1 MSGCEASGGI
11 ASLAACRG
19 GTSVDCPTPL
29 IVLLLAH
36 LVAAIVCLAPGR
48 RAARWAL
55 PVAAVVPA
63 VTFGWL
69 VSQAGAVL
77 DGDTPTVEVEWIPQ
91 LALSIS
97 LRLDGFGLLMGL
109 IVSGIGVLVLLY
121 SMTYFGRRDDLGR
134 LAGLLVAFAGA
145 MLGIVWAD
153 GLLTL
158 FVFWELTSI
167 TSFLLIGFDDT
178 NAGARAAA
186 TRAFL
191 VTGAGGLAM
200 MAGLI
205 ILTIVG
211 DTTTISG
218 LLADPPSGT
227 LTDVALVLVLLG
239 AFTKSA
245 QFPFHFWLPGA
256 MAAPTPVS
264 AYLHSATMV
273 KAGLVV
279 VARFA
284 PAFADEGP
292 WRALVVGA
300 GLASLAIGGIGAMRQ
315 QDAKLALAHGTVSQ
329 LGFLMVLLGL
339 GTPAT
344 TYAGVAMLLAHAL
357 FKASLFLSVGV
368 VDHEAGTRDMRRL
381 RGLARALPVAAA
393 SIVVAAASMAAIPPT
408 FGFVAK
414 EKAIDGLLENE
425 IGAVGT
431 IALVGIVLGSVLT
444 VAYTIRITVG
454 LLGNDAPGVDAD
466 DTTVEEAAPID
477 PSSVHRPPVG
487 LLAAPVLLAL
497 LSVLFGFG
505 AGPVGDWLAEAAASL
520 DPETASKHLVLW
532 PGLNEALLVSAGIIT
547 AGVALWWFTRAATR
561 TLDARRSPA
570 TITYDRIYDG
580 LLEGARR
587 TTAATQSGSLPL
599 YLAVVLSTVAVSL
612 FVAIIAGATDSISS
626 PRFSNSPIEF
636 IAVLVT
642 GLLAVSI
649 VFARNRFGAAVLLG
663 GSGYA
668 LAIVYLIQGAPD
680 LAITQFLV
688 ETLTIVVFLLV
699 LARLPAEFTPAPAWA
714 PKFVRIG
721 IATAVGVTVAVFAL
735 SASGSRTEPTVGEEY
750 VALSEPEAGGRNVV
764 NVILVDFRG
773 FDTLGEITVLAVAG
787 AGVVNLV
794 RAARRQQ
801 RRKRLEDG
809 TIAEGDQDLD
819 SGRKVGVWR

>member
-1 MSGCEASGGI
+1 
-11 ASLAACRG
+11 LPD
-19 GTSVDCPTPL
+19 DCLTPL
-29 IVLLLAH
+29 ILLLLAH
-36 LVAAIVCLAPGR
+36 LLAAIVCMTPGR
-48 RAARWAL
+48 HSARWAL
-55 PVAAVVPA
+55 PVAAIAPA

-69 VSQAGAVL
+69 VSQSGAVL

-91 LALSIS
+91 IALSIS

-109 IVSGIGVLVLLY
+109 LVSGIGVLVLLY
-121 SMTYFGRRDDLGR
+121 SMAYFGRRDDLGR

-178 NAGARAAA
+178 NAAARAAA

-200 MAGLI
+200 LAGLI

-211 DTTTISG
+211 DTTTMSG

-284 PAFADEGP
+284 PAFAAEGP
-292 WRALVVGA
+292 WRVLVVSA
-300 GLASLAIGGIGAMRQ
+300 GLASLFVGGIGAMRQ

-344 TYAGVAMLLAHAL
+344 TYAGVAMLFAHAL

-368 VDHEAGTRDMRRL
+368 IDHEAGTRDMRRL
-381 RGLARALPVAAA
+381 RGLLRALPIVAA
-393 SIVVAAASMAAIPPT
+393 SVVVAAASMAAIMPT

-414 EKAIDGLLENE
+414 EKALDGLLDGD
-425 IGAVGT
+425 IGAIGT

-444 VAYTIRITVG
+444 VAYTIRIAVG
-454 LLGNDAPGVDAD
+454 LLGDDAPGVESDGTVDA
-466 DTTVEEAAPID
+466 ALGPID
-477 PSSVHRPPVG
+477 PSSVHRPPFALV
-487 LLAAPVLLAL
+487 AAPVLLAL
-497 LSVLFGFG
+497 LSLVLGFA
-505 AGPVGDWLAEAAASL
+505 AGLVGDRLAEVTASL
-520 DPETASKHLVLW
+520 DPATSSKYLVLW
-532 PGLNEALLVSAGIIT
+532 PGVNEALLVSMGII
-547 AGVALWWFTRAATR
+547 AVGVALWWFTRAATR
-561 TLDARRSPA
+561 TFELRRSVA
-570 TITYDRIYDG
+570 TNAYDRIYDG
-580 LLEGARR
+580 LLAGARR

-599 YLAVVLSTVAVSL
+599 YLAIVLTTVAASL
-612 FVAIIAGATDSISS
+612 FVALLAGATDSISS

-636 IAVLVT
+636 IAVVVT
-642 GLLAVSI
+642 GLLAI
-649 VFARNRFGAAVLLG
+649 AILFARNRFGAAVLLG
-663 GSGYA
+663 GSGYG

-699 LARLPAEFTPAPAWA
+699 LARLPAEFSPAPAWA

-735 SASGSRTEPTVGEEY
+735 SASGSRTEPSVGEEY

-801 RRKRLEDG
+801 RRKNLEDG
-809 TIAEGDQDLD
+809 TVREVEPDADT
-819 SGRKVGVWR
+819 GRRVGVWR

>member
-1 MSGCEASGGI
+1 MI
-11 ASLAACRG
+11 
-19 GTSVDCPTPL
+19 P
-29 IVLLLAH
+29 LLLAH
-36 LVAAIVCLAPGR
+36 LAVAIVCFGLGR
-48 RAARWAL
+48 TRAHWAL

-63 VTFGWL
+63 ITFGWL
-69 VSQAGAVL
+69 LTQAPDVL
-77 DGDTPTVEVEWIPQ
+77 DGELPTTDIAWIPQ
-91 LALSIS
+91 LSLSIT

-121 SMTYFGRRDDLGR
+121 SMPYFGRRDDLSR
-134 LAGLLVAFAGA
+134 LAALLVAFAGA

-167 TSFLLIGFDDT
+167 TSFLLIGFTDRVP
-178 NAGARAAA
+178 AARAAA

-191 VTGAGGLAM
+191 VTGAGGLCM
-200 MAGLI
+200 LAGFI
-205 ILTIVG
+205 ILTIAG

-218 LLADPPSGT
+218 LAAAPPSGT

-284 PAFADEGP
+284 PTFAAEGP
-292 WRALVVGA
+292 WRWFVVVA
-300 GLASLAIGGIGAMRQ
+300 GLASLLVGGVRAMRQ

-329 LGFLMVLLGL
+329 LGFLMILFGL
-339 GTPAT
+339 GTAAA

-357 FKASLFLSVGV
+357 FKASLFLCVGV

-381 RGLARALPVAAA
+381 RGLRRALPVVAA
-393 SIVVAAASMAAIPPT
+393 SVTVAAASMAAIPPT

-414 EKAIDGLLENE
+414 EKALDGLLDDD
-425 IGAVGT
+425 IGVVGT
-431 IALVGIVLGSVLT
+431 VALVGIALGSVLT
-444 VAYTIRITVG
+444 VAYTIRIAVG
-454 LLGNDAPGVDAD
+454 LLGDDAPGIDPEGVD
-466 DTTVEEAAPID
+466 EAASGDLDPIE
-477 PSSVHRPPVG
+477 PTAIHRPSVG
-487 LLAAPVLLAL
+487 FVAAPALLATLSLAAGL
-497 LSVLFGFG
+497 AAGSVGT
-505 AGPVGDWLAEAAASL
+505 WLADVTVSL
-520 DPETASKHLVLW
+520 DPATSSKTLVLW
-532 PGLNEALLVSAGIIT
+532 PGVNAALLLSTAIIA
-547 AGVALWWFTRAATR
+547 AGVGLWWFTRERTR
-561 TLDARRSPA
+561 TVDAQRSLA
-570 TITYDRIYDG
+570 TVAYDRLYDG

-587 TTAATQSGSLPL
+587 TTVLTQTGSLPF
-599 YLAVVLSTVAVSL
+599 YLAVVLTTLAVAL
-612 FVAIIAGATDSISS
+612 GAALIAGATDSITD
-626 PRFSNSPIEF
+626 PRWSNSAVEF
-636 IAVLVT
+636 IVVVVTGAFAVAVL
-642 GLLAVSI
+642 
-649 VFARNRFGAAVLLG
+649 FARTRFVAAVLLG

-699 LARLPAEFTPAPAWA
+699 LARFPADVAPPPTWA
-714 PKFVRIG
+714 PRFARVG
-721 IATAVGVTVAVFAL
+721 IAVAVGATMSWFAL
-735 SASGSRTEPTVGEEY
+735 SAAGARTTETVGEEY
-750 VALSEPEAGGRNVV
+750 IVLSEPEAGGRNVV

-787 AGVVNLV
+787 AGVINLV
-794 RAARRQQ
+794 RAARREQ
-801 RRKRLEDG
+801 RRKHIEEG
-809 TIAEGDQDLD
+809 TGDLLDAESDPKRQ
-819 SGRKVGVWR
+819 VGVWR

>member
-1 MSGCEASGGI
+1 M
-11 ASLAACRG
+11 
-19 GTSVDCPTPL
+19 
-29 IVLLLAH
+29 IVLLFLH
-36 LVAAIVCLAPGR
+36 LVAATICLAPGTR
-48 RAARWAL
+48 SARWAL
-55 PVAAVVPA
+55 PVAAIAPA
-63 VTFGWL
+63 ATFAWL
-69 VSQAGAVL
+69 ISQSAAVL
-77 DGDTPTVEVEWIPQ
+77 DGDAATVDIEWIPQ
-91 LALSIS
+91 ISLSIT

-109 IVSGIGVLVLLY
+109 LVSGIGVLVLLY
-121 SMTYFGRRDDLGR
+121 SISYFGRRSDLGR
-134 LAGLLVAFAGA
+134 LAGLLVGFAGA

-178 NAGARAAA
+178 NPRARAAA

-200 MAGLI
+200 LAGFI
-205 ILTIVG
+205 ILTITG

-218 LLADPPSGT
+218 LVADPPTGT
-227 LTDVALVLVLLG
+227 LTNVALLLVLLG

-284 PAFADEGP
+284 PTFAADGL
-292 WRALVVGA
+292 WREFVVAA
-300 GLASLAIGGIGAMRQ
+300 GLASLIIGGVNAMRQ

-344 TYAGVAMLLAHAL
+344 TYAGVAMLVAHAL
-357 FKASLFLSVGV
+357 FKASLFLSIGV

-381 RGLARALPVAAA
+381 RGLLRALPV
-393 SIVVAAASMAAIPPT
+393 VAATMIVAGASMAAIPPT

-414 EKAIDGLLENE
+414 EKALDGLLHAE
-425 IGAVGT
+425 IGAIGT

-444 VAYTIRITVG
+444 VAYTIRIVVG
-454 LLGNDAPGVDAD
+454 VLGDDAPGVDAGEGSD
-466 DTTVEEAAPID
+466 RIEAID
-477 PSSVHRPPVG
+477 VTSVHRSPLAFV
-487 LLAAPVLLAL
+487 AAPALLAL
-497 LSVLFGFG
+497 LSIGFG
-505 AGPVGDWLAEAAASL
+505 LAAGTVGDWIADATTSL
-520 DPETASKHLVLW
+520 DAETASKHLVLW
-532 PGLNEALLVSAGIIT
+532 PGINEALVISAGIIA
-547 AGVALWWFTRAATR
+547 AGTALWWFSRAATR
-561 TLDARRSPA
+561 TVDATHSPA
-570 TITYDRIYDG
+570 TAVYDRIYDG

-587 TTAATQSGSLPL
+587 VTVATQSGSLPL
-599 YLAVVLSTVAVSL
+599 YLAIVVTTVAVSL
-612 FVAIIAGATDSISS
+612 GVALVAGATDSISS
-626 PRFSNSPIEF
+626 PRFSNSPVEF
-636 IAVLVT
+636 IAVVVT
-642 GLLAVSI
+642 GLLAVAT
-649 VFARNRFGAAVLLG
+649 VFARKRFMAVVLLG

-699 LARLPAEFTPAPAWA
+699 LARLPVDFEPAPAWA
-714 PKFVRIG
+714 PRIAR
-721 IATAVGVTVAVFAL
+721 IVVASAVGFTVAVFAL
-735 SASGSRTEPTVGEEY
+735 SASGARTEPSVGEDY

-794 RAARRQQ
+794 RAARRHQ
-801 RRKRLEDG
+801 RRKHLGEEIDELDDVDAAADELDG
-809 TIAEGDQDLD
+809 
-819 SGRKVGVWR
+819 SGFDAGRQIGVWR

>member
-1 MSGCEASGGI
+1 
-11 ASLAACRG
+11 
-19 GTSVDCPTPL
+19 L
-29 IVLLLAH
+29 ILLLLAH
-36 LVAAIVCLAPGR
+36 LLAAIVCIAPGR
-48 RAARWAL
+48 RSARWAL
-55 PVAAVVPA
+55 PVAAVAPA

-69 VSQAGAVL
+69 VSRAGAVL

-91 LALSIS
+91 IALSIS

-109 IVSGIGVLVLLY
+109 LVSGIGVLVLVY
-121 SMTYFGRRDDLGR
+121 SMAYFGRRDDLGR

-178 NAGARAAA
+178 NATARAAA

-200 MAGLI
+200 LAGLI

-218 LLADPPSGT
+218 LLADPPSGR

-284 PAFADEGP
+284 PAFATAGP
-292 WRALVVGA
+292 WRVLVVGA
-300 GLASLAIGGIGAMRQ
+300 GLASLFIGGIRAMRQ

-368 VDHEAGTRDMRRL
+368 IDHEAGTRDMRRL
-381 RGLARALPVAAA
+381 RGLLRALPVVAA
-393 SIVVAAASMAAIPPT
+393 SVVVAAASMAAILPT

-414 EKAIDGLLENE
+414 EKALDGLLDGE
-425 IGAVGT
+425 IGAIGT

-444 VAYTIRITVG
+444 VAYTMRIAVG
-454 LLGNDAPGVDAD
+454 LLGDDAPGIQSDGTVDAQA
-466 DTTVEEAAPID
+466 DTALGPID
-477 PSSVHRPPVG
+477 VSSLHRPPFGLVG
-487 LLAAPVLLAL
+487 APALLAL
-497 LSVLFGFG
+497 LSMLFGFAAG
-505 AGPVGDWLAEAAASL
+505 AVGDWLGEASASL
-520 DPETASKHLVLW
+520 DPATASKHLVLW
-532 PGLNEALLVSAGIIT
+532 PGFNEALLVSIGIIA
-547 AGVALWWFTRAATR
+547 AGVTLWWFTRAATR
-561 TLDARRSPA
+561 TLDASRSPA
-570 TITYDRIYDG
+570 TILYDRIYDG

-587 TTAATQSGSLPL
+587 TTVATQSGSLPL
-599 YLAVVLSTVAVSL
+599 YLAVVLTTVAAAL
-612 FVAIIAGATDSISS
+612 FVALAAGATDSISS

-636 IAVLVT
+636 VAVVVT
-642 GLLAVSI
+642 GLLAVAI

-663 GSGYA
+663 GSGYG

-699 LARLPAEFTPAPAWA
+699 LARLPSDFAPAPAWA
-714 PKFVRIG
+714 PKIVRIG

-735 SASGSRTEPTVGEEY
+735 SASGSRTEPSVGEDY

-801 RRKRLEDG
+801 RQKNLEDG
-809 TIAEGDQDLD
+809 TIAEGDRDVD
-819 SGRKVGVWR
+819 RTVDTGRQVGVWR

>member
-1 MSGCEASGGI
+1 MI
-11 ASLAACRG
+11 A
-19 GTSVDCPTPL
+19 
-29 IVLLLAH
+29 LLLAH
-36 LVAAIVCLAPGR
+36 LFAAVVCLAPGR
-48 RAARWAL
+48 RSARWAL
-55 PVAAVVPA
+55 PVAAIAPA
-63 VTFGWL
+63 ITFGWL
-69 VSQAGAVL
+69 VSKSGAVL
-77 DGDTPTVEVEWIPQ
+77 DGDTPTVDIEWVPQ
-91 LALSIS
+91 IALSIT

-109 IVSGIGVLVLLY
+109 IVSGIGVLVLGY
-121 SMTYFGRRDDLGR
+121 SMAYFGRRADLGR

-158 FVFWELTSI
+158 FVFWELTTI
-167 TSFLLIGFDDT
+167 TSFLLIGFDQS
-178 NAGARAAA
+178 NPASRFAA

-191 VTGAGGLAM
+191 VTGVGGLALL
-200 MAGLI
+200 AGLI

-218 LLADPPSGT
+218 LAADPPTGT
-227 LTDVALVLVLLG
+227 LTSVALVLVLVG

-284 PAFADEGP
+284 PTFASEGP
-292 WRALVVGA
+292 WRELVVVA
-300 GLASLAIGGIGAMRQ
+300 GLATLFLGGIGAMRQ
-315 QDAKLALAHGTVSQ
+315 QDAKLALAYGTVSQ

-344 TYAGVAMLLAHAL
+344 TYAGIAMLLAHAL

-393 SIVVAAASMAAIPPT
+393 AIIVAAASMAAIPPT
-408 FGFVAK
+408 FGFVTK
-414 EKAIDGLLENE
+414 EKALDGLIELARDNE
-425 IGAVGT
+425 IGTIGT
-431 IALVGIVLGSVLT
+431 IALIGIVLGSVLT

-454 LLGNDAPGVDAD
+454 LLGNDAPGVDAPG
-466 DTTVEEAAPID
+466 VESGSDPEPTLGPID
-477 PSSVHRPPVG
+477 PASVHRPPVG
-487 LLAAPVLLAL
+487 LLASPVLLAL
-497 LSVLFGFG
+497 ASLAFGFG
-505 AGPVGDWLAEAAASL
+505 AGPVGDWLASAAASL
-520 DPETASKHLVLW
+520 DPATASKHLVLW
-532 PGLNEALLVSAGIIT
+532 PGVNEALLTSTGIIAAGI
-547 AGVALWWFTRAATR
+547 ALWWFTRAATR
-561 TLDARRSPA
+561 HIDASRSAA
-570 TITYDRIYDG
+570 TAIYDRTYDG
-580 LLEGARR
+580 LLDGARR
-587 TTAATQSGSLPL
+587 ITATTQSGSLPL
-599 YLAVVLSTVAVSL
+599 YLAVVLSTVAAAL
-612 FVAIIAGATDSISS
+612 LAAIVAGATDSISS

-636 IAVLVT
+636 VAVVVT
-642 GLLAVSI
+642 GMLAVAI

-663 GSGYA
+663 GSGYG

-699 LARLPAEFTPAPAWA
+699 LARLPSDFSPAPAWA
-714 PKFVRIG
+714 PKLVRIG

-735 SASGSRTEPTVGEEY
+735 SASSSRTAPSVGEEY

-773 FDTLGEITVLAVAG
+773 FDTLGEIVVLAVAG
-787 AGVVNLV
+787 AGVINLV
-794 RAARRQQ
+794 RAARREQ
-801 RRKRLEDG
+801 RRKHLDDG
-809 TIAEGDQDLD
+809 VDIENVEGDANTDGGLPID
-819 SGRKVGVWR
+819 RGRRVGVWR

>member
-1 MSGCEASGGI
+1 
-11 ASLAACRG
+11 
-19 GTSVDCPTPL
+19 L
-29 IVLLLAH
+29 ILLLLAH
-36 LVAAIVCLAPGR
+36 LLAAIVCLAPGR
-48 RAARWAL
+48 RSARWAM
-55 PVAAVVPA
+55 PIAAIAPA

-69 VSQAGAVL
+69 VSQTGAVL
-77 DGDTPTVEVEWIPQ
+77 DGDTPTVDVEWIPQ
-91 LALSIS
+91 IALSIS

-109 IVSGIGVLVLLY
+109 VVSGIGVLVLLY
-121 SMTYFGRRDDLGR
+121 SMAYFGRRDDLGR

-178 NAGARAAA
+178 NAAARAAA
-186 TRAFL
+186 MRAFL

-200 MAGLI
+200 LGGLI

-284 PAFADEGP
+284 PAFAAEGP
-292 WRALVVGA
+292 WRVLVVGA
-300 GLASLAIGGIGAMRQ
+300 GLASLFIGGIRAMRQ

-368 VDHEAGTRDMRRL
+368 IDHEAGTRDMRRL
-381 RGLARALPVAAA
+381 RGMLRALPVVAA
-393 SIVVAAASMAAIPPT
+393 SVVVAAASMAAILPT

-414 EKAIDGLLENE
+414 EKAIDGLLDTD
-425 IGAVGT
+425 IGAIGT
-431 IALVGIVLGSVLT
+431 VALVGIVLGSVLT
-444 VAYTIRITVG
+444 VAYTIRIAVG
-454 LLGNDAPGVDAD
+454 LLGDDAPGIADDDAD
-466 DTTVEEAAPID
+466 IEAAHGPID
-477 PSSVHRPPVG
+477 ASAVHRPPFALVG
-487 LLAAPVLLAL
+487 APVLLAL
-497 LSVLFGFG
+497 LSLLFGFG
-505 AGPVGDWLAEAAASL
+505 AGAVGDWLARATTSL
-520 DPETASKHLVLW
+520 DPATSSKHLVLW
-532 PGLNEALLVSAGIIT
+532 PGVNEALLISAGIIT

-561 TLDARRSPA
+561 TLDASYSPA
-570 TITYDRIYDG
+570 TVAYDRVYDG
-580 LLEGARR
+580 LIEGARR

-599 YLAVVLSTVAVSL
+599 YLAVVVSTVAASL
-612 FVAIIAGATDSISS
+612 FVAIAAGATDSISS
-626 PRFSNSPIEF
+626 PRFSNSPVEF
-636 IAVLVT
+636 VAVVVT
-642 GLLAVSI
+642 GLLAVAI

-663 GSGYA
+663 GSGYG

-699 LARLPAEFTPAPAWA
+699 LARLPSEFSPAPPWA
-714 PKFVRIG
+714 PKIVRIG

-735 SASGSRTEPTVGEEY
+735 SASGSRTEPSVGEDY

-794 RAARRQQ
+794 RSARRQQ

-809 TIAEGDQDLD
+809 TLAEGDQDLD
-819 SGRKVGVWR
+819 TGRKVGVWR

>member
-1 MSGCEASGGI
+1 M
-11 ASLAACRG
+11 
-19 GTSVDCPTPL
+19 
-29 IVLLLAH
+29 
-36 LVAAIVCLAPGR
+36 
-48 RAARWAL
+48 
-55 PVAAVVPA
+55 PA

-69 VSQAGAVL
+69 VSQSRAVL
-77 DGDTPTVEVEWIPQ
+77 DGDTPTVDIDWVPQ
-91 LALSIS
+91 IALSIS

-109 IVSGIGVLVLLY
+109 LVSGIGVLVLLY
-121 SMTYFGRRDDLGR
+121 SAAYFGRRDDLGR
-134 LAGLLVAFAGA
+134 LAGLLVGFAGA

-158 FVFWELTSI
+158 FVFWELTSV
-167 TSFLLIGFDDT
+167 TSYLLIGFDDT
-178 NAGARAAA
+178 NPTARAAA

-200 MAGLI
+200 LGGFI

-211 DTTTISG
+211 DATTISE
-218 LLADPPSGT
+218 LVADPPTGT

-256 MAAPTPVS
+256 MAAATPVS

-284 PAFADEGP
+284 PAFAAHGP
-292 WRALVVGA
+292 WRELVVAA
-300 GLASLAIGGIGAMRQ
+300 GLTSLMVGGVRAMRQ

-339 GTPAT
+339 GTPAA

-381 RGLARALPVAAA
+381 RGLLRALPWVAA
-393 SIVVAAASMAAIPPT
+393 SLIVAAASMAAIPPM

-414 EKAIDGLLENE
+414 EKAIDGLLDTDVGA
-425 IGAVGT
+425 IGTV
-431 IALVGIVLGSVLT
+431 ALVGIVLGSVLT

-454 LLGNDAPGVDAD
+454 LLGNDAPGVARLPDTD
-466 DTTVEEAAPID
+466 DPATVAQQAPVDPAA
-477 PSSVHRPPVG
+477 VHRPSFG
-487 LLAAPVLLAL
+487 LLAAPALLAL
-497 LSVLFGFG
+497 LSLVFGLG
-505 AGPVGDWLAEAAASL
+505 AGLVGDWLAEAATSL
-520 DPETASKHLVLW
+520 DPGTASKHLVLW
-532 PGLNEALLVSAGIIT
+532 PGINEALVISTGIVA

-561 TLDARRSPA
+561 TIDAFGSYA
-570 TITYDRIYDG
+570 TTVYDRIYDG

-587 TTAATQSGSLPL
+587 TTVATQSGSLPL
-599 YLAVVLSTVAVSL
+599 YLAIVLMTVAASMFAAL
-612 FVAIIAGATDSISS
+612 LTGAADSISN
-626 PRFSNSPIEF
+626 PRFSNSPVEF
-636 IAVLVT
+636 VTVVVT
-642 GLLAVSI
+642 GLLAVAV
-649 VFARNRFGAAVLLG
+649 VFARTRFAAAVLLG

-668 LAIVYLIQGAPD
+668 LAIVYLIQGGPD

-699 LARLPAEFTPAPAWA
+699 LARLPAEFSPAPAWA
-714 PKFVRIG
+714 PKLVRIA
-721 IATAVGVTVAVFAL
+721 IATAVGVTVAIFAL
-735 SASGSRTEPTVGEEY
+735 SASESRTRPSVGEDY

-801 RRKRLEDG
+801 RRKHIEDG
-809 TIAEGDQDLD
+809 TSAADVPDTD
-819 SGRKVGVWR
+819 SGRQVGVWR